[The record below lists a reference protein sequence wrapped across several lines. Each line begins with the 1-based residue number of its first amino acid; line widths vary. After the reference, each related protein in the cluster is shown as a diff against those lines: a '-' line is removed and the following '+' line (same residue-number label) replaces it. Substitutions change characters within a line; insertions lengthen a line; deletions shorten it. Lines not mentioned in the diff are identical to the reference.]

1 MIGPRLGMVLLP
13 QAGGRELA
21 GLRCQDGGL
30 PRDLSQP
37 ELAPPTGTK
46 ITVGLSACIIG
57 ADRNIP
63 DPAVPLPRAEG
74 VGS

>member
-1 MIGPRLGMVLLP
+1 
-13 QAGGRELA
+13 
-21 GLRCQDGGL
+21 L